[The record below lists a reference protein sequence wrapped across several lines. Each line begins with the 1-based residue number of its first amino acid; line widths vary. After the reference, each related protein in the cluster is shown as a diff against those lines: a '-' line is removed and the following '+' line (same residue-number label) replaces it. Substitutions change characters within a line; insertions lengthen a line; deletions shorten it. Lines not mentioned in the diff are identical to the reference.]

1 MSESG
6 VQNGFIVASS
16 VSDGMGRNTLS
27 ERGRYTGTFRSRT
40 VQNMRGGCPKW
51 FYCSVVRIGRHG
63 AEYPLRERGRYN
75 GTFCSR
81 TVQNMRGGCPKWV
94 YCSVV
99 RIGRHGSE
107 YPLRERA
114 LHRNIP
120 LKDTPES
127 RSRDVQ
133 NGFIVAPSV
142 SDGKIGTP
150 LSERG
155 RYTGTFCT
163 RTVQNVQNGDGE
175 VRES

>member
-51 FYCSVVRIGRHG
+51 FYCS
-63 AEYPLRERGRYN
+63 A
-75 GTFCSR
+75 
-81 TVQNMRGGCPKWV
+81 
-94 YCSVV
+94 V

-120 LKDTPES
+120 FKDTPES

-150 LSERG
+150 FSISIRFSVGIPLSNKIDPEN
-155 RYTGTFCT
+155 
-163 RTVQNVQNGDGE
+163 NVMKFA
-175 VRES
+175 